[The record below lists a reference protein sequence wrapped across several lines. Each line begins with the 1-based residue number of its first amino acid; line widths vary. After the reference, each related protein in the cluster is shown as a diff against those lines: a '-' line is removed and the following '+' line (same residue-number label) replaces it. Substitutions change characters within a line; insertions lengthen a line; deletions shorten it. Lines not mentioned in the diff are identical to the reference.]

1 MGDDRNIL
9 DDRNPVDV
17 LSNDL
22 ARVSMKGHLGLVKW
36 LQDMI
41 TGLRVR
47 NSLTAETVSHP
58 GAQLG
63 SLSPD
68 NQIESF
74 SNISNPLRHGQKGGL
89 RVQK

>member
-1 MGDDRNIL
+1 MSDNRHIL
-9 DDRNPVDV
+9 HHGNTVDM

-22 ARVSMKGHLGLVKW
+22 AGVTVKGDLGLVEG
-36 LQDMI
+36 LEDVV
-41 TGLRVR
+41 TGLCAGH
-47 NSLTAETVSHP
+47 SLTAETVSHP

>member
-1 MGDDRNIL
+1 MVEGL
-9 DDRNPVDV
+9 EDV
-17 LSNDL
+17 
-22 ARVSMKGHLGLVKW
+22 
-36 LQDMI
+36 I
-41 TGLRVR
+41 TGLCAGH
-47 NSLTAETVSHP
+47 SLTAETVSHP
-58 GAQLG
+58 GAGLG